1 MKTITTAC
9 VNHKGGTKL
18 TLAQDLEAP
27 VEAGQKV
34 GELEILVNG
43 ETRDTLAI
51 ISRQEVQ
58 RLTTGGIF
66 QRMLRGLLMAEQR

>member
-1 MKTITTAC
+1 M
-9 VNHKGGTKL
+9 
-18 TLAQDLEAP
+18 
-27 VEAGQKV
+27 EAGQKV

>member
-1 MKTITTAC
+1 MPQAD
-9 VNHKGGTKL
+9 
-18 TLAQDLEAP
+18 LAQDLEAP

-43 ETRDTLAI
+43 ETRDTVPI
-51 ISRQEVQ
+51 ISSQEVH

-66 QRMLRGLLMAEQR
+66 QRMLRSLLMAEQR